1 MLNELRWREVP
12 RELLWLSLIPMG
24 YIIIVTIFQKFK
36 FKNHKIKFTN
46 RYIEFYDYGKLKRQ
60 CKILEDELA
69 RPFFTQCTMKKSI
82 NVFFDFILSCKFDT
96 KISFLYIY
104 K

>member
-24 YIIIVTIFQKFK
+24 YIIIVAIFQKFK

-60 CKILEDELA
+60 CKILEDKLA
-69 RPFFTQCTMKKSI
+69 RPFFTQCTMK
-82 NVFFDFILSCKFDT
+82 NL
-96 KISFLYIY
+96 
-104 K
+104 